1 MVVKDVQRRAS
12 QWRDPQNWRNRLP
25 REIQI
30 HELIEER
37 RNDEPGCQYLVRYY
51 GYRLLMSSRRYRI
64 YLDYY
69 DASNLHYA
77 MTHHFQRQTDI
88 PLPEKFIWYIAKAL
102 ASACLILQ
110 QGTTSPTWTCIWAT
124 YFWGLENE
132 SVKMARPK
140 MVRLETTKMKQK
152 ETKNRR
158 RPQIQ
163 SNGPIQTGRYV
174 TNSVTFEISCLHV
187 AKELPIRPVL
197 ADFGLSFYSL
207 DSGGCPISDNPR
219 DYFCGAN
226 QTRYAP
232 VSNLA

>member
-64 YLDYY
+64 YLEYY

-77 MTHHFQRQTDI
+77 MTHHFRRQTDI

-110 QGTTSPTWTCIWAT
+110 QGTTSDGALEAWKPITHLDMHMGNIFLEFRKRKREDGETKDGEIRDD
-124 YFWGLENE
+124 ENE
-132 SVKMARPK
+132 AKRDK
-140 MVRLETTKMKQK
+140 KQK
-152 ETKNRR
+152 TATNTEQWTNTDWQVRDEFCNLRNILLTRR
-158 RPQIQ
+158 KGI
-163 SNGPIQTGRYV
+163 T
-174 TNSVTFEISCLHV
+174 
-187 AKELPIRPVL
+187 
-197 ADFGLSFYSL
+197 D
-207 DSGGCPISDNPR
+207 
-219 DYFCGAN
+219 
-226 QTRYAP
+226 
-232 VSNLA
+232 